1 MLSLQVIFN
10 DFSKMIYIKRHID
23 KYLNEW
29 KDSPVRK
36 PLLLRGA
43 RQIGKS
49 SSVREFG
56 KQFDNF
62 LEINFDE
69 KENENAKA
77 VFERH
82 SSPQKICDELSLI
95 YNMPIV
101 QGHTLLFLDEIQS
114 CIPAISALRY
124 FYEKMPEL
132 HVIAAGSLLEFAL
145 EEVPSFGVGRIRSM
159 FMHPLSFDEY
169 LRAMG
174 FSALAD
180 RIKTSSPENPL
191 SDSVHKAALQ
201 HLVQFILIG
210 GMPQVVATY
219 AQTGKLYD
227 CRQVLDDIMQTYYD
241 DFAKYKKRV
250 PVSRL
255 RAAFSSIIDQTGNKF
270 VYSAVSQADNLEQIK
285 QSVELLTLAGI
296 AYPVIHSA
304 AHGIPLAAQINPKF
318 RKFLIFDTGIM
329 QRFLNLDISQILL
342 GNTLEQINKGA
353 IAELFVGLE
362 LIKSAPANNPKQLY
376 YWQREARG
384 SQAEID
390 YVIQSGT
397 DILPIEVKSGTK
409 GTMQSLRIF
418 MEEHKIQ
425 TGVRCSL
432 ENFGLLSGIRIYPLY
447 AASQISS

>member
-1 MLSLQVIFN
+1 MT
-10 DFSKMIYIKRHID
+10 YIKRHID
-23 KYLNEW
+23 SYLEEW

-56 KQFDNF
+56 KQFDFF

-69 KENENAKA
+69 KDNEIAKT
-77 VFERH
+77 VFERY

-95 YNMPIV
+95 YNIPIV
-101 QGHTLLFLDEIQS
+101 PKHTLLFLDEIQA
-114 CIPAISALRY
+114 CIPGISSLRY
-124 FYEKMPEL
+124 FYENMPEL
-132 HVIAAGSLLEFAL
+132 HIIAAGSLLEFAL

-180 RIKTSSPENPL
+180 RIKISSPENPL
-191 SDSVHKAALQ
+191 SEPAHQTALQ
-201 HLVQFILIG
+201 HLIRFILIG

-219 AQTGKLYD
+219 AQTGRLYD
-227 CRQVLDDIMQTYYD
+227 CRQVLDDIVLTYYD

-255 RAAFSSIIDQTGNKF
+255 RAAFSSIIEQTGRKF
-270 VYSAVSQADNLEQIK
+270 VYSAVSQTDNHEQIK
-285 QSVELLTLAGI
+285 QSIELLILAGI
-296 AYPVIHSA
+296 VYPVTHSA
-304 AHGIPLAAQINPKF
+304 ATGIPLAAQTNPKF

-329 QRFLNLDISQILL
+329 QRFLDLDISQILL
-342 GNTLEQINKGA
+342 GDTLEQINKGA
-353 IAELFVGLE
+353 IAELFAGLE
-362 LIKSAPANNPKQLY
+362 LIKSASPNNPQQLY
-376 YWQREARG
+376 YWQRETRG

-390 YVIQSGT
+390 YVIRSGT
-397 DILPIEVKSGTK
+397 GILPIEVKSGTK
-409 GTMQSLRIF
+409 GAMQSLRIF
-418 MEEHKIQ
+418 MEEKNIQ

-432 ENFGLLSGIRIYPLY
+432 ENFGLLPGIRIYPLY
-447 AASQISS
+447 AAGQIKSSN